1 MNTKFSNDLTD
12 AQLERLA
19 ILSEE
24 MGEAQQVVGKILR
37 HGYESLHPS
46 YPMGPNNRE
55 RLEEELSHV
64 KYMIGRL
71 ADCRDISDHNLNT
84 QYWKKADNIGRYL
97 HHQEKP

>member
-1 MNTKFSNDLTD
+1 MKFSNGLTD
-12 AQLERLA
+12 AQVELLA

-37 HGYESLHPS
+37 HGYESCHPKR
-46 YPMGPNNRE
+46 PEGPNNRE

-64 KYMIGRL
+64 KYMTGRL
-71 ADCRDISDHNLNT
+71 ADCRDISDTNLNT
-84 QYWKKADNIGRYL
+84 QYWKKADNIGLYL